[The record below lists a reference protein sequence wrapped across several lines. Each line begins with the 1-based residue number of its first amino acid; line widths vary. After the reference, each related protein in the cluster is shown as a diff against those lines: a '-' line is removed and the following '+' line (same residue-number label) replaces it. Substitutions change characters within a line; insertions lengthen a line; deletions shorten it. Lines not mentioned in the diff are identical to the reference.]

1 MKIEKLVVVGPGLI
15 GGSFALALK
24 SAGKVE
30 RVVGVGRSRENLAYA
45 LERGMI
51 DEVANLP
58 DAMNDA
64 QLALIAVPVAQTSK
78 VLATMVA
85 HLESRTLITDAGSTK
100 QDVVAAARRELGAHF
115 PRFVP
120 AHPIAGG
127 ERSGAQ
133 AARSDLFRG
142 KNVVLTPLAETDH
155 EAVDFVAEAWIATGA
170 KVRQMLPEEHD
181 RIFAA
186 VSHLPHLLAF
196 ALVHYIAER
205 DNAETLFDFAAGGF
219 RDFTRIAS
227 SSSEMWRDIA
237 IANRGTLLF
246 EVENYRYE
254 LAKLQQLIEAGDASA
269 LHAFFSRA
277 REAREEWLAG
287 KSEQ

>member
-30 RVVGVGRSRENLAYA
+30 RVVGVGRSRENLAHA

-142 KNVVLTPLAETDH
+142 KNVVLTPLAETDR

-277 REAREEWLAG
+277 REAREQWLAG